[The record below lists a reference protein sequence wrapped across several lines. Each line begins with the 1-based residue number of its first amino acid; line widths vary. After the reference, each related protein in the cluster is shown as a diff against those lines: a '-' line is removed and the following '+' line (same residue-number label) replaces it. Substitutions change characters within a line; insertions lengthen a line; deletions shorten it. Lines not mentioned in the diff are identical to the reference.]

1 MGNLRKH
8 GITHNPFMEQALQ
21 YRNPP
26 RDLEYLLSEEGP
38 AAGGWKRKILMEKAP
53 ASSLW
58 ACLALFREVLGAA
71 LLAPDK
77 DQDAFANELGF
88 VSAGHLPHFQAQ

>member
-1 MGNLRKH
+1 MGNLSKYGR
-8 GITHNPFMEQALQ
+8 THNPSMEQALRHQ
-21 YRNPP
+21 NPL
-26 RDLEYLLSEEGP
+26 RDLEYHLSEEGP

-58 ACLALFREVLGAA
+58 ACLGPFREVLGAA

-77 DQDAFANELGF
+77 VQDAFANELGF
-88 VSAGHLPHFQAQ
+88 VSAGHFQAQ